1 MRLTK
6 AKTIIFSLLV
16 SGFGLMYSCT
26 YDQVLPTGP
35 DISNLGTMSFSDDIK
50 PIFNASCNTSGCHD
64 GSVSPDLRPDNAF
77 NALTAGNYL
86 NTQMPENSELYQ
98 WMIGARA
105 LPMPLSGPNTEY
117 NNKVLAW
124 ITQGAL
130 NN

>member
-1 MRLTK
+1 MMK
-6 AKTIIFSLLV
+6 SKIIAYFLLV
-16 SGFGLMYSCT
+16 SGFGLMYSCA

-35 DISNLGTMSFSDDIK
+35 NIDGIGPMSFNDDIK
-50 PIFNASCNTSGCHD
+50 PIFNLSCNTSGCHD
-64 GSVSPDLRPDNAF
+64 GSVIPDLRPDNAF

-86 NTQMPENSELYQ
+86 NTAAPESSELYQ
-98 WMIGARA
+98 WMIGARS

-117 NNKVLAW
+117 NNKILAW